1 MPAAMPAIAT
11 PDWVARYDDA
21 VAGVDAGSVEVE
33 VLHRLA
39 GGPAWRISAAGGRV
53 RVVAASPDEPADLTF
68 TWQGDDAEAVARGDY
83 GPLVPF
89 QAGRLRVGGDLTRLA
104 EVAELFAR
112 FPPVGGA

>member
-11 PDWVARYDDA
+11 PDWVARFDRA
-21 VAGVDAGSVEVE
+21 VAGVDAGTVEVD

-39 GGPAWRISAAGGRV
+39 GGAAWRISAAEGRV
-53 RVVAASPDEPADLTF
+53 RVAAAAPDEPADITF
-68 TWQGDDAEAVARGDY
+68 TWEADDAEAVARGDY

-89 QAGRLRVGGDLTRLA
+89 QAGRLRIGGDLTRLA